1 MNKKKSIRWWCF
13 LRIANK
19 TQAYDELWRKSSEP
33 DTDHME
39 NVSIGQKCG
48 ALQVNII
55 NEHISNICISKATFR
70 LIVYNWFVQL
80 FLFSEFAILFFFCQE
95 NTPIERNIFKRTHSH
110 NLDQI

>member
-80 FLFSEFAILFFFCQE
+80 FLFSEFAILFFFLSRE
-95 NTPIERNIFKRTHSH
+95 HTDWTKYF
-110 NLDQI
+110 